1 MQQLPLPLPLPAAGH
16 DYQGVWGLPARALK
30 LLSSNSYSIHSPP
43 QVMATC
49 IKVYGVR
56 LHAFDPR
63 RMNSHC
69 YKPCGCSFKDV
80 DVHTKVA
87 IGVDGGGAG
96 GEVGERG
103 KEEGKGVS
111 IGAGGGGSQVLMSL
125 SDLSLSEVGI
135 RNGEVWRCRFLT
147 RVAALGAMAPFPPF
161 FLPSPL
167 PLSLPRA
174 LCTSTVLCTV
184 LCSFAGRLFE
194 HLAMCFLFCA
204 VGARGRG
211 KGVSCCAEQGA
222 PGG

>member
-69 YKPCGCSFKDV
+69 YKPCGCSFKDI

-87 IGVDGGGAG
+87 IGGGTRRIDLGRRRAAG
-96 GEVGERG
+96 HPGELGETETVGHPG
-103 KEEGKGVS
+103 L
-111 IGAGGGGSQVLMSL
+111 Q
-125 SDLSLSEVGI
+125 
-135 RNGEVWRCRFLT
+135 
-147 RVAALGAMAPFPPF
+147 
-161 FLPSPL
+161 
-167 PLSLPRA
+167 
-174 LCTSTVLCTV
+174 
-184 LCSFAGRLFE
+184 RL
-194 HLAMCFLFCA
+194 HQADWNIP
-204 VGARGRG
+204 
-211 KGVSCCAEQGA
+211 QH
-222 PGG
+222 